1 VCIKKYNKMKENKWD
16 TFEGKFI
23 KQDRMQKEFD
33 DTKFKYEELHTIQ
46 CPKGNV

>member
-1 VCIKKYNKMKENKWD
+1 MCIKKIIRWKKTNE

-23 KQDRMQKEFD
+23 KQDRMQEEFD
-33 DTKFKYEELHTIQ
+33 DTKFKSEEPHTIQ